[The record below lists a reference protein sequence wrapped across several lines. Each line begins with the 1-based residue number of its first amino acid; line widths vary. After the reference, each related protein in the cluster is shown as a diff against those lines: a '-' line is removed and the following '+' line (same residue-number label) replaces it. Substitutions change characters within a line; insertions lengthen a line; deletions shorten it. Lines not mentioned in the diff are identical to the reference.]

1 MGAIKSATVMTNMPY
16 SEQALKYAA
25 LHSQEY
31 SFGLH
36 FNIAEGRPHLRIREN
51 SLTGPDGLFASA
63 YRQRINLLLGRF
75 SPEHVAGEMELQLA
89 IMTDYGVK
97 ISHVD
102 SHGHMHKFPSVFR
115 AILPALKKFG
125 INQVR
130 RPQNLFINRS
140 TQFSILNSYCARA
153 FKGVNCTEDFAGIKV
168 DFTKTWWHDLADRLQ
183 SENLELG
190 IHPGLEE
197 GWRRYE
203 AEPFLDGR
211 FATILAERGFEN
223 CSYWDL
229 DFA

>member
-1 MGAIKSATVMTNMPY
+1 MNKIVINADDFGYNEDCFNTTRRLLEMGAIKSATVMTNMPY

-36 FNIAEGRPHLRIREN
+36 FNIV
-51 SLTGPDGLFASA
+51 
-63 YRQRINLLLGRF
+63 

-89 IMTDYGVK
+89 IMADYGVK